1 MPIVRKAELKDY
13 EQVLRLKR
21 QVHALHANACPD
33 FYKNSDL
40 PLTKRQY
47 EMDLHNDMVEVYVL
61 SRDRDVLGYAVA
73 STRIVIDHPLVVTQK
88 IMYIEDF
95 CIDQQHQSRGLGTL
109 FFRGIEEQARED
121 GYTSIE
127 LDVWEFNQAAQ
138 MFYKKMGMECCR
150 HRLRKQL
157 KNP

>member
-1 MPIVRKAELKDY
+1 MCI
-13 EQVLRLKR
+13 
-21 QVHALHANACPD
+21 
-33 FYKNSDL
+33 
-40 PLTKRQY
+40 
-47 EMDLHNDMVEVYVL
+47 
-61 SRDRDVLGYAVA
+61 RDRDVLGYAVA
-73 STRIVIDHPLVVTQK
+73 LPVVIDHPLVVTQK
-88 IMYIEDF
+88 ITVYRRLLHRPTASE
-95 CIDQQHQSRGLGTL
+95 RLGTL

-150 HRLRKQL
+150 LRLRKQL